1 MNTKDIMNIALKLAG
16 ITEIPEDSDIN
27 VPCEDVKR
35 VLAGVDIDS
44 AEILAASMKGYD
56 CILRHHPRGY
66 RMANVGEMEVRD
78 HMKMMVDNGVPANIA
93 QKLAAPRKQRMNRS
107 MHMLNLVGQVQFAE
121 FLGMGYLSIHTPAD
135 LIFENALKERMK
147 KLEAEKD
154 EAKEAVTCGDIIE
167 NLLEIPE
174 LSKTPIKP
182 EIWIGNE
189 DSFAGKIMV
198 TMAGGGAP
206 TVEEFLACVNA
217 GVGTILTMH
226 IEREEI
232 AELEK
237 DGRCNVIV
245 TGHIPSDAY
254 GINRIT
260 EELEKQ
266 GVEVARIGGLVY

>member
-1 MNTKDIMNIALKLAG
+1 MNTKEIMDIALRLAG
-16 ITEIPEDSDIN
+16 IDEIPEDSDIN
-27 VPCEDVKR
+27 VPCSDVKR

-78 HMKMMVDNGVPANIA
+78 HMKIMADNGVPVNIA
-93 QKLAAPRKQRMNRS
+93 QKLAAPRKKRMNRS
-107 MHMLNLVGQVQFAE
+107 MHMMNLAAQVQFAE
-121 FLGMGYLSIHTPAD
+121 FLGIGYLSIHTPAD
-135 LIFENALKERMK
+135 LIFENALKDRMK
-147 KLEAEKD
+147 KLVSEKKD
-154 EAKEAVTCGDIIE
+154 VTCGDIIA
-167 NLLEIPE
+167 NLREIPE
-174 LSKTPIKP
+174 LSNTPIGP
-182 EIWIGNE
+182 EIWIGDE

-206 TVEEFLACVNA
+206 TVEEFLACVDA

-232 AELEK
+232 EALEK

-254 GINRIT
+254 GINRILD
-260 EELEKQ
+260 ELEKQ
-266 GVEVARIGGLVY
+266 GVEVTRIGGLY